1 MKACTL
7 VRCID
12 SLQLY
17 IFCVSFNFH
26 YEATAVSSLV
36 IYDRTANLISSFHSN
51 RSGKWSGNCMQY
63 TVKRVRNGVHC
74 C

>member
-17 IFCVSFNFH
+17 IFCVGFNFH
-26 YEATAVSSLV
+26 FDATTVSSLV
-36 IYDRTANLISSFHSN
+36 IYDRTANLISSFHSID
-51 RSGKWSGNCMQY
+51 Q
-63 TVKRVRNGVHC
+63 VNGVGTTC
-74 C
+74 NVQ